1 MRSYN
6 YIFILFFIFFGT
18 TNAFSTAC
26 SGLTSVQ
33 IQALTSTVI
42 GNSKCTTAA
51 DLYKMTV
58 TAGEFYNSKS
68 AERFEIKKANATYDI
83 ASEKFDY
90 IPQITNI
97 QPGTYDQFRGY
108 ADNVFVIKGGFTTT
122 DSKPCVTYGTMDATY
137 LDFRDSGIK
146 TAANKTSVTV
156 TMTNFGAGI
165 WHYTDGN
172 SNLIEFVDSSN
183 NRATS
188 NGTADRIRVT
198 YTLPTVLTLEKT
210 DKVKIKMYMGVSSS
224 ITHEYAT
231 SDGSGAYNCS
241 SVGMHSPLFT
251 MTVTK
256 ESIE

>member
-1 MRSYN
+1 MRSYS

-26 SGLTSVQ
+26 SGLSSVQ
-33 IQALTSTVI
+33 IQALTSSVI

-51 DLYKMTV
+51 DVFKMTV

-68 AERFEIKKANATYDI
+68 AARFEIKKVNATYDI
-83 ASEKFDY
+83 ATQKFDY
-90 IPQITNI
+90 VPQITNI

-122 DSKPCVTYGTMDATY
+122 DSKPCVTYGAMDATY
-137 LDFRDSGIK
+137 LDFRDSGIR
-146 TAANKTSVTV
+146 TAANKTSVTL
-156 TMTNFGAGI
+156 TMNNFGPGI

-172 SNLIEFVDSSN
+172 SNLIEFVDSSD

-188 NGTADRIRVT
+188 NGVVDRIRVT

-210 DKVKIKMYMGVSSS
+210 DKVKIKMYMAVSSS
-224 ITHEYAT
+224 VTHQYAT
-231 SDGSGAYNCS
+231 SDGSGAYNCTAA
-241 SVGMHSPLFT
+241 GMHSPLFK

-256 ESIE
+256 ESMK